1 MSTKSK
7 VLLYIQDS
15 KIEEN
20 VNLVTK
26 REREFIRE
34 PNVS

>member
-1 MSTKSK
+1 M
-7 VLLYIQDS
+7 LLYIQDS

-26 REREFIRE
+26 CEREEFTRE